1 MILKEE
7 SQLLQNIKLGHL
19 YRVYLLYGEEK
30 YLKEMYRKK
39 LVKLASP
46 ENFEEF
52 NFHQFDGN
60 ELSVGSLIESCEAM
74 PFLAEQKCV
83 VVDSFDFEGLSA
95 SDKEKITALL
105 EDPVPTT
112 VLILVVDKE
121 EFLPKKSAGAKKLVA
136 LCDKAGAVLEL
147 KKRET
152 SDLVRFVRSKLESR
166 GCTITKDCCDLLIE
180 RCEKDMLTL
189 NAEIEKLGAYARGSV
204 QQDDGQPVAITVQM
218 IETVTCK
225 TVSGSVYDLAKAIL
239 ADRFEKA
246 MRIVEDLLYLRYQ
259 PTVILA
265 ALSGAYLDLY
275 IAKTAKASGAGE
287 AEIKQNFSYKGRD
300 FVVRNSLRDCGKYP
314 LSTLRESVIYLAQ
327 TDHRMKSSRA
337 DNGLPLEQAVTELFS
352 IASKHR
358 S

>member
-1 MILKEE
+1 MIFKEE
-7 SQLLQNIKLGHL
+7 SQLMQNIKLEHL

-39 LVKLASP
+39 LIKLAAP

-52 NFHQFDGN
+52 NFHQFDGTQ
-60 ELSVGSLIESCEAM
+60 LSVDNLIESCEAM
-74 PFLAEQKCV
+74 PFLAERKCV
-83 VVDSFDFEGLSA
+83 VVDSFDFEA
-95 SDKEKITALL
+95 MNAQDREKMSALL
-105 EDPVPTT
+105 QDPPPTT
-112 VLILVVDKE
+112 VLILIVDKE
-121 EFLPKKSAGAKKLVA
+121 EFLPKKNAGAKKLVA

-152 SDLVRFVRSKLESR
+152 SDLTRFVRSKLESR
-166 GCTITKDCCDLLIE
+166 GCTITRECCEFLIE

-189 NAEIEKLGAYARGSV
+189 SGEVEKLGAYAKGSFS
-204 QQDDGQPVAITVQM
+204 QSQEQTTAITMEM

-259 PTVILA
+259 PTMILS

-275 IAKTAKASGAGE
+275 IAKTAKSMGE
-287 AEIKQNFSYKGRD
+287 GEEEIKKNFSYKGRD
-300 FVVRNSLRDCGKYP
+300 FVVRNSLRDCGKYS
-314 LSTLRESVIYLAQ
+314 LETLRRSVIYLAK
-327 TDHRMKSSRA
+327 TDQRMKSSRA
-337 DNGLPLEQAVTELFS
+337 DNGLLLEQAVAELFS
-352 IASKHR
+352 IASRGKG
-358 S
+358 